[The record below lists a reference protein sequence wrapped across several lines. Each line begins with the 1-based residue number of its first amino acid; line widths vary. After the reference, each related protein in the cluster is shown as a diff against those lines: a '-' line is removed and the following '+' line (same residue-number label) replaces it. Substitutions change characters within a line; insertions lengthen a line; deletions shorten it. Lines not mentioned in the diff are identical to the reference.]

1 MLRTLSNPI
10 RVLILIGTC
19 VLIASI
25 ALQTPVDAFKLGEYA
40 KSVKKSDATT
50 QQTFAKKTTFN
61 DFSSKKKVL
70 KRELFDDE
78 ETEYEGEQ
86 VSEEDVVSV
95 EVGGNESLEEDEEES
110 FIFKK
115 VRKEHH
121 VIHKREPTPSAEA
134 ESVEQ
139 EEEEEEEENDSS
151 ENKKKTSFF
160 DSLKFW
166 KTESSEEQEEIA
178 DEEEASCSEKFEKG
192 FPLFQW
198 LKDYI
203 KGQKSEETPA
213 PVSEPV
219 TTSTPSFLSTVM
231 DTVKVFQSTVSKAAT
246 VMSETATENLKF
258 SLFDENY
265 EPTPKSVITYEEFQK
280 LLLQLPSFVPNY
292 TNIFNIDC
300 KRQGQIFERQLRA
313 HKTWTLQLM
322 DANAKLPSGIL
333 RGNINQLG
341 DYDQCLDIATK
352 IKVTEDQSIRFRGK
366 YCLAHIEIQ
375 AKDEVLR
382 GPVHLMHGKGSL
394 RSNFRDVSEF
404 SKQKKK
410 INHILIFHF

>member
-1 MLRTLSNPI
+1 
-10 RVLILIGTC
+10 
-19 VLIASI
+19 
-25 ALQTPVDAFKLGEYA
+25 
-40 KSVKKSDATT
+40 
-50 QQTFAKKTTFN
+50 
-61 DFSSKKKVL
+61 L

-121 VIHKREPTPSAEA
+121 VIHKREPTPSAET

-139 EEEEEEEENDSS
+139 EEEEEEEDEEIDSS
-151 ENKKKTSFF
+151 ESKKKTSFF
-160 DSLKFW
+160 DALKFW
-166 KTESSEEQEEIA
+166 KTESSEEQEQIA

-203 KGQKSEETPA
+203 KGQKSEEAPA

-219 TTSTPSFLSTVM
+219 TTSPPSFLSTVM

-404 SKQKKK
+404 SKKKKK
-410 INHILIFHF
+410 IYHILIFHF